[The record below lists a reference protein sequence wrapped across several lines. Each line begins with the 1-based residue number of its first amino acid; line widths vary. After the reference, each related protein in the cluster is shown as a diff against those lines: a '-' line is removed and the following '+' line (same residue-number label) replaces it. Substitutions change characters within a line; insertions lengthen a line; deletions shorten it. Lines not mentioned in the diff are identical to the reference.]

1 LTERP
6 PRLFSLDEA
15 LALLPRVRELLSD
28 IQQSKGEVERLSA
41 ELEQLL
47 ARSSGNGHL
56 AADVASTRG
65 SLQLEGDRLE
75 TLITELEATG
85 AELKG
90 IDEGLIDF
98 RNERE
103 GRTVYLCW
111 RQGEDTISYWHE
123 LDTGFAGR
131 QPL

>member
-1 LTERP
+1 MPEK
-6 PRLFSLDEA
+6 LFTLEEA
-15 LALLPRVRELLSD
+15 LTLLPQVRRLLSD
-28 IQQSKGEVERLSA
+28 IQASKREMERLSA
-41 ELEQLL
+41 ELERLL
-47 ARSSGNGHL
+47 ALSSGNGHL
-56 AADVASTRG
+56 AADVASAREL
-65 SLQLEGDRLE
+65 LQREGARLE
-75 TLITELEATG
+75 ALIAELDTTG

-98 RNERE
+98 RSERE

-111 RQGEDTISYWHE
+111 RQGEDTIAYWHE